1 MPSRESRRV
10 ASALPGAAAL
20 LISAWCW
27 TAIPA
32 AAKVRR
38 NAPKTG
44 HSGPLLMDGPVR
56 ENCSVTV
63 FWDLDNLM
71 PCSNVSLRSYC
82 RALARRFVG
91 PAQFRLYANMRTRE
105 RLYLAQGSGAEP
117 RFCFD
122 DAPKIEFD
130 GTDNIPSNADDL
142 LSIVQGR
149 PNALAVAVSKRDQQK
164 LRSWAK
170 AAGLFLHVPGDKDR
184 AGDTQR
190 RVLYDWRSYL
200 ASFNAQ
206 ITVVPATFQS
216 ADQAIHHAVLREIN
230 DPKHRASRGVLC
242 VISNDVDF
250 LETLKAARRN
260 GWKTATVCSSESR
273 LRHGR
278 SIGWSNCCELAAQ
291 QPCQADDLEIFCN
304 NPARKRR
311 PTPC

>member
-170 AAGLFLHVPGDKDR
+170 ATK
-184 AGDTQR
+184 TE
-190 RVLYDWRSYL
+190 
-200 ASFNAQ
+200 
-206 ITVVPATFQS
+206 PATRSDGCSTIGGPTWRPSTRRSRWF
-216 ADQAIHHAVLREIN
+216 R
-230 DPKHRASRGVLC
+230 PPFRAQTRRFTTLC
-242 VISNDVDF
+242 
-250 LETLKAARRN
+250 
-260 GWKTATVCSSESR
+260 
-273 LRHGR
+273 
-278 SIGWSNCCELAAQ
+278 
-291 QPCQADDLEIFCN
+291 
-304 NPARKRR
+304 
-311 PTPC
+311 